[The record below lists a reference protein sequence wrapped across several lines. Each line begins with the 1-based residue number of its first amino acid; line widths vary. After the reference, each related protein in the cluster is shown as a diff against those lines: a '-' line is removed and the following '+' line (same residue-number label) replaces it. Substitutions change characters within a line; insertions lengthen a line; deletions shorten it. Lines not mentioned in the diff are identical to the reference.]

1 VIPPGVL
8 DYMRN
13 VASAAWR
20 EQGPYVEQHAGD
32 IAWGANPSRG
42 RERVLG
48 YLFEDAY
55 AFADDTEWHLGGTD
69 FGEAVEAAAEAGA
82 TVLALEAEG
91 PKNDAL
97 RHRGYVP
104 ATDSWY
110 WHYARDLADL
120 PPMPVAPDDGW
131 TDEERVGVHRA
142 AWAGSAFDSETY
154 DLVRATPPYRRDLDV
169 VVRAEDGTPAAYA
182 LAWLDEGSG
191 FGELEPVGTA
201 AEYRRRGYGAAACLA
216 ALHGL
221 RDAGA
226 HTAVVYSVSDPA
238 NQGPSALYESIGF
251 RRIDRHV
258 RWLPPF
264 RQNAPGGGNA

>member
-8 DYMRN
+8 DAMRDI
-13 VASAAWR
+13 ASATWR
-20 EQGPYVEQHAGD
+20 EHGPYVEQHVGD
-32 IAWGANPSRG
+32 IAWGASPPLG
-42 RERVLG
+42 RERIAG
-48 YLFEDAY
+48 HLFGDAY
-55 AFADDTEWHLGGTD
+55 AFADDAEWHLGGND
-69 FGEAVEAAAEAGA
+69 VGEAADAALEAGA
-82 TVLALEAEG
+82 TVFALEAEEA
-91 PKNDAL
+91 KSDAL
-97 RHRGYVP
+97 RARGYVR
-104 ATDSWY
+104 ATDAWY
-110 WHYARDLADL
+110 WHFARDLADL
-120 PPMPVAPDDGW
+120 PEPAFAASDDW

-142 AWAGSAFDSETY
+142 AWAGSAFDRETY

-169 VVRAEDGTPAAYA
+169 VVRAGDGTPAAYA

-201 AEYRRRGYGAAACLA
+201 GAYRGRGYGAAACLA
-216 ALHGL
+216 ALHRL

-238 NQGPSALYESIGF
+238 NQGPTALYESIGF
-251 RRIDRHV
+251 RKIDRHV